1 MGFIWPPE
9 CFDENG
15 IWRSAMKSFLGL
27 RLSLTVMAALL
38 AAGSLRMVRAQV
50 PDQDDQSR
58 GVARISFMEGEVSV
72 RRGDGADWVAGVVN
86 APLLSND
93 WVSTAPNSP
102 SEIQFDAANL
112 MRIGG
117 NAAVNLA
124 TLEYGRYQ
132 VELAHG
138 TVSYVVLRPSSA
150 NVEVD
155 TPSVSVRPSKQG
167 VYRIVVTPA
176 LETQV
181 IVRAGEVEVFTP
193 HGSQWVSA
201 GQMMQARGAANDPEF
216 QIVNAGP
223 PDEWDRWN
231 QNRDQLMLRSAS
243 YQYVPQGV
251 YGAEDL
257 DQYGTWNNVPP
268 YGEVW
273 TPSAVPAG
281 WAPYG
286 NGRWV
291 WEDWYGW
298 TWVSYDPWGWAPYH
312 FGRWYFA
319 PRYGWCWWPGAF
331 GVRHYWRPALVAFFG
346 WGGYGGTSV
355 GFGFGWGHVGW
366 VPLAPYEPF
375 HPWYGRGWYSGY
387 RAPSIA
393 VVNNTNIINVYRN
406 ARYLNGI
413 TAVNADRFGRGRIGP
428 GDLVRVTST
437 DLQRA
442 SLVRGALPLAP
453 DHQSI
458 RFADRQINAA
468 NLPHTPE
475 RRFFSRQP
483 APAVQR
489 IPFDQQRAAVEQ
501 AARRTFG
508 RVAGPENGSVGFS
521 RADANS
527 FRASSAGQSAAP
539 NSQGWRR
546 MSDAPSVRPQGGW
559 QRANGANAEP
569 QLPSRGDWGRFGR
582 GEPRTMTAPQPS
594 YDRQA
599 PTQPRAP
606 QSGGWQRFGGG
617 RWNGGGVQPNVAPP
631 QFDPRPGSIQRP
643 SYSAPRGYG
652 QAQRYNAPEP
662 IRINPPLLH
671 ERSAT
676 RDEYSGGGGGFS
688 RGGFGGGYSAPAP
701 RMESRGG
708 GFGGGRSGFSAPH
721 GGGFSPQGGG
731 GRGGSHGAGGGRGHG
746 RGSPRQVSSLTGP
759 IPEFSGMGPFFV
771 PREVNART
779 LRRKFT

>member
-1 MGFIWPPE
+1 MIKAAVSGADMRPKALILILSAVAVVGALTLVWPLMGQNPSV
-9 CFDENG
+9 G
-15 IWRSAMKSFLGL
+15 YG
-27 RLSLTVMAALL
+27 AAAYPVDSGYPGGSPDT
-38 AAGSLRMVRAQV
+38 AAPV
-50 PDQDDQSR
+50 DDNTPGP
-58 GVARISFMEGEVSV
+58 GVARISVMNGEVSV
-72 RRGDGADWVAGVVN
+72 RRGDSGDLIAAALN
-86 APLLSND
+86 APLVTTDRLLTGPGDSRAE
-93 WVSTAPNSP
+93 V
-102 SEIQFDAANL
+102 QFDSSNMVRL
-112 MRIGG
+112 GYSTEVRFGD
-117 NAAVNLA
+117 
-124 TLEYGRYQ
+124 LEYKRYQ
-132 VELAHG
+132 VQVAVG
-138 TVSYVVLRPSSA
+138 TVTFRVFQDTDAQIEIS
-150 NVEVD
+150 
-155 TPSVSVRPSKQG
+155 TPSVSVRP
-167 VYRIVVTPA
+167 
-176 LETQV
+176 L
-181 IVRAGEVEVFTP
+181 RAGAYRVMVRQDGSSQITVRSGEAAIYSPT
-193 HGSQWVSA
+193 GSQSLYA
-201 GQMMQARGAANDPEF
+201 GQTMEARGEASDPEF
-216 QIVNAGP
+216 RIVAAIPYDG
-223 PDEWDRWN
+223 WDQWN
-231 QNRDQLMLRSAS
+231 DQRDREIQQAQS
-243 YQYVPQGV
+243 YRYVPRDV
-251 YGAEDL
+251 AGAEDL
-257 DQYGTWNNVPP
+257 DRYGSWVNDPT
-268 YGEVW
+268 YGYVW
-273 TPSAVPAG
+273 RPTVALD
-281 WAPYG
+281 WAPYRY
-286 NGRWV
+286 GRWT
-291 WEDWYGW
+291 WIDYYGW

-458 RFADRQINAA
+458 RFADRQINTA

-559 QRANGANAEP
+559 QRANGANAAP

-599 PTQPRAP
+599 PAQPRAP

-617 RWNGGGVQPNVAPP
+617 RWNGGGVQPNVSPP

-643 SYSAPRGYG
+643 SYSAPGGYG

-676 RDEYSGGGGGFS
+676 RDEYRGGGGGFS

-746 RGSPRQVSSLTGP
+746 R
-759 IPEFSGMGPFFV
+759 
-771 PREVNART
+771 
-779 LRRKFT
+779 